1 MIIGNSF
8 CAKSA
13 AQINVK
19 ISDNRFMAFV
29 FVKCIVKKKPE
40 TFSMKFTLFL
50 LHKFCPNFFL

>member
-8 CAKSA
+8 CAKSV

-29 FVKCIVKKKPE
+29 FVKYIVKKNPE
-40 TFSMKFTLFL
+40 TFSIKFT
-50 LHKFCPNFFL
+50 